1 MKTNEIAD
9 QLVAFCR
16 EGKWEDAQHKLYADN
31 AVSIEPEASPAFA
44 KETKGLKAILEKGRK
59 FSSMVEKIHS
69 LDVSDP
75 LVAKN
80 SFACLM
86 SMDMIMKGQ
95 PRQTMS
101 EICVYEVKDGKIV
114 SEQFH
119 V

>member
-16 EGKWEDAQHKLYADN
+16 EAKWEDAQRKLYADN
-31 AVSIEPEASPAFA
+31 AVSIEAQASPAFA
-44 KETKGLKAILEKGRK
+44 KETKGLNAIVEKGRT

-75 LVAKN
+75 LVAED

-86 SMDMIMKGQ
+86 TMDMTMKGQ
-95 PRQTMS
+95 SRQTMS

-114 SEQFH
+114 SERFH
-119 V
+119 P